1 MIDLRELEI
10 KELTKFEDSPFQFR
24 EDTAFEL
31 LIDSIKTLGVLT
43 PVIVRPTE
51 EGNFEIISG
60 HRRVEACK
68 RLGIET
74 IPAIVKE
81 LTKDEAVIMHVDSNL
96 QRDSILPSE
105 KAYGYKMK
113 LEAMKRQGFRSD
125 LTSDQVGEKLTSV
138 ENVASESHDS
148 KTQVQRFIRLTYLIE
163 PLLKLVDENRIA
175 LTPAVALSFLHPPEQ
190 QEVYTFFE
198 NDEITPSYAQAV
210 KMKKLSAEGKLNY
223 EKVFEIMSEAKGNQK
238 EFFKIPSEQIDPYFD
253 DRVSDRKRQE
263 VIIRALDYYS
273 KHLERVRKNRNMEVR

>member
-10 KELTKFEDSPFQFR
+10 NELTEFEDSPFQFR

-31 LIDSIKTLGVLT
+31 LVDSIKTLGVLT
-43 PVIVRPTE
+43 PIIVRPTE

-68 RLGIET
+68 RLDIET

-138 ENVASESHDS
+138 ENVASESPDS

-190 QEVYTFFE
+190 QEVYAFYE
-198 NDEITPSYAQAV
+198 NNEITPSYAQAV
-210 KMKKLSAEGKLNY
+210 KMKKLSAEGKLNC
-223 EKVFEIMSEAKGNQK
+223 EKISDIMSETKGNQK
-238 EFFKIPSEQIDPYFD
+238 EFFKIPSERIDPYFD

-263 VIIRALDYYS
+263 IIIRALDYYS
-273 KHLERVRKNRNMEVR
+273 KHLERIRKNRGAR

>member
-10 KELTKFEDSPFQFR
+10 NELIKFEDSPFQFR

-31 LIDSIKTLGVLT
+31 LMDSIKTLGVLT
-43 PVIVRPTE
+43 PIIVRPTE

-60 HRRVEACK
+60 QRRVEACK

-138 ENVASESHDS
+138 ENVASESPDS
-148 KTQVQRFIRLTYLIE
+148 KTQVQRYIRLTYLIK

-190 QEVYTFFE
+190 QEVYGFYE
-198 NDEITPSYAQAV
+198 NDEVTPSYAQAV

-223 EKVFEIMSEAKGNQK
+223 EKVFEIMSEIKGNQK
-238 EFFKIPSEQIDPYFD
+238 DFFRIPSEQINPYFD

-263 VIIRALDYYS
+263 IIIRALDYYS
-273 KHLERVRKNRNMEVR
+273 KHLERVRKNREVR

>member
-10 KELTKFEDSPFQFR
+10 KELTKFENSPFQFR

-68 RLGIET
+68 RLGIEA

-96 QRDSILPSE
+96 QCDSILPSE

-113 LEAMKRQGFRSD
+113 FEAMKRQGFRSD

-138 ENVASESHDS
+138 ENVASESPDS

-163 PLLKLVDENRIA
+163 PLLNLVDENRIA
-175 LTPAVALSFLHPPEQ
+175 LTPAVAFSFLHPPEQ
-190 QEVYTFFE
+190 QEVYAFYE

-210 KMKKLSAEGKLNY
+210 KMKKLSADGKLNY
-223 EKVFEIMSEAKGNQK
+223 EKICEIMSETKGNQK
-238 EFFKIPSEQIDPYFD
+238 EYLKI
-253 DRVSDRKRQE
+253 
-263 VIIRALDYYS
+263 
-273 KHLERVRKNRNMEVR
+273 LEEGLSRYLNPRLPEKQKQDFVLKACEHYHKYLIKQRNRGAR

>member
-1 MIDLRELEI
+1 MIDLRKLEI
-10 KELTKFEDSPFQFR
+10 KKLTKFEDSPFQFR

-31 LIDSIKTLGVLT
+31 LIDSIKINGVIS
-43 PVIVRPTE
+43 PIIVRHLE
-51 EGNFEIISG
+51 QGFEIISG

-138 ENVASESHDS
+138 ENVASESPDS
-148 KTQVQRFIRLTYLIE
+148 KTQVQRFIRLTYLIK

-190 QEVYTFFE
+190 QEVYAFYE
-198 NDEITPSYAQAV
+198 NDEITPSYAQTV

-223 EKVFEIMSEAKGNQK
+223 ERISEIMSETKGNQK
-238 EFFKIPSEQIDPYFD
+238 EFFRYRQSESTHTSMTEFRIGRDKKLLSEPSTITQNIWS
-253 DRVSDRKRQE
+253 VCVKG
-263 VIIRALDYYS
+263 
-273 KHLERVRKNRNMEVR
+273 ER

>member
-1 MIDLRELEI
+1 MIDLRELEL
-10 KELTKFEDSPFQFR
+10 KKLTEFEDSPFQFR

-51 EGNFEIISG
+51 EGNFEIVSG
-60 HRRVEACK
+60 HRRVEVCK

-74 IPAIVKE
+74 VPAIVKE
-81 LTKDEAVIMHVDSNL
+81 LTKDQAVIMHVDSNL

-125 LTSDQVGEKLTSV
+125 LTSTQLVEKSFSVDEVGNEAGTSRETV
-138 ENVASESHDS
+138 
-148 KTQVQRFIRLTYLIE
+148 RRYIRLTYLIK

-190 QEVYTFFE
+190 QEVYVFFE

-223 EKVFEIMSEAKGNQK
+223 EKISEIMSEAKGNQK
-238 EFFKIPSEQIDPYFD
+238 EFLKIPEEGLSRYLSPRLSEKQKQNFVLKACEHYHKYLIKQ
-253 DRVSDRKRQE
+253 R
-263 VIIRALDYYS
+263 
-273 KHLERVRKNRNMEVR
+273 NRGAR

>member
-10 KELTKFEDSPFQFR
+10 VELTEFEDSPFQFR
-24 EDTAFEL
+24 EDTSFHL
-31 LIDSIKTLGVLT
+31 LVDSIKMNGVIS
-43 PVIVRPTE
+43 PIIVRTIE
-51 EGNFEIISG
+51 HGFEIISG

-81 LTKDEAVIMHVDSNL
+81 LTKYEAVIMHVDSNL

-125 LTSDQVGEKLTSV
+125 LTSDHVGEKLTSV
-138 ENVASESHDS
+138 ENVASESPDS
-148 KTQVQRFIRLTYLIE
+148 KTQVQRFIRLTYLIK
-163 PLLKLVDENRIA
+163 PLLNLVDENRIA
-175 LTPAVALSFLHPPEQ
+175 LTPAVALSFLYPPEQ
-190 QEVYTFFE
+190 QEVYAFYE

-223 EKVFEIMSEAKGNQK
+223 EKNSDIMSETKGNQK
-238 EFFKIPSEQIDPYFD
+238 EYLKIPEEGLSRYLNPRLTEKQKQDFVLKACEHYH
-253 DRVSDRKRQE
+253 R
-263 VIIRALDYYS
+263 
-273 KHLERVRKNRNMEVR
+273 HLIKQRNRGAR

>member
-10 KELTKFEDSPFQFR
+10 KELTEFKDSPFQFR

-31 LIDSIKTLGVLT
+31 LVDSIKTLGVLT
-43 PVIVRPTE
+43 PIIVRPTE

-68 RLGIET
+68 RLGIEA

-81 LTKDEAVIMHVDSNL
+81 LTRDEAVIMHVDSNL

-148 KTQVQRFIRLTYLIE
+148 KTQVQRFIRLTYLIK

-190 QEVYTFFE
+190 QEVYAFYE

-210 KMKKLSAEGKLNY
+210 KMKKLSADGKLNY
-223 EKVFEIMSEAKGNQK
+223 EKISEIMSEAKGNQK
-238 EFFKIPSEQIDPYFD
+238 EYLKIPEEGLSRYLNSSLSEKQKQDFVLKACEHYHRYLIKQ
-253 DRVSDRKRQE
+253 R
-263 VIIRALDYYS
+263 
-273 KHLERVRKNRNMEVR
+273 NRGAR